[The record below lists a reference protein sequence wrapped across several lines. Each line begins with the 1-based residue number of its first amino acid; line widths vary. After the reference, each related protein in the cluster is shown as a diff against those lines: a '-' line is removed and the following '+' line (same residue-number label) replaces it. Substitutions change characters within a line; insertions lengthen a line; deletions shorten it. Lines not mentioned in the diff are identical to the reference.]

1 MNYFSKNIKFLR
13 EKQGLGQSELA
24 KQLSVSRDNVA
35 SYERGSIPKLDV
47 LVKIVNL
54 FHVDLKDLVEKDL
67 ELVPPSEYT
76 LASDP
81 GIPYQ
86 RTPYQS
92 ENITL
97 ESLQKLI
104 KIQEKYIKTLEEK
117 IEADAKAKR

>member
-13 EKQGLGQSELA
+13 EAQKWGQAELA
-24 KQLSVSRDNVA
+24 KRLDVSRDNVA

-47 LVKIVNL
+47 LVRIVNL
-54 FHVDLKDLVEKDL
+54 FHVDLQDLVEKDL
-67 ELVPPSEYT
+67 ETIPPSEYT
-76 LASDP
+76 LAAEP
-81 GIPYQ
+81 GLPYQ
-86 RTPYQS
+86 RMPNS
-92 ENITL
+92 DDITL

>member
-13 EKQGLGQSELA
+13 EERKLGQSDLA
-24 KQLSVSRDNVA
+24 KLLEVSRDNVA

-54 FHVDLKDLVEKDL
+54 FHIDLKELVEKNL
-67 ELVPPSEYT
+67 ESLPPSEYA
-76 LASDP
+76 LAADP

-86 RTPYQS
+86 RTPP
-92 ENITL
+92 NADLTL

-104 KIQEKYIKTLEEK
+104 EIQEKYIKTLEEK
-117 IEADAKAKR
+117 IEAGSKSKR